1 MITPVTYGGELGKGK
16 VEQMFSKYAVSGM
29 MSMDEDFNARVG
41 LLQDVFAI
49 PEKKAEGLMMKA
61 MQKNM
66 MKMLKDG
73 EGMEEMTEMMK
84 TMGGDMEGLGDLAGM
99 GMEGKDGPSPEQLKE
114 MLLTLK
120 TMKESGSIPPAE
132 LEAVRAQFK
141 EAFGAGIDDIVS
153 DAEAD
158 QDALAE
164 TDKELLDLMKEILED

>member
-1 MITPVTYGGELGKGK
+1 MITPVTYEGELGKGK
-16 VEQMFSKYAVSGM
+16 LEQMYSKYAASGM

-41 LLQDVFAI
+41 LLQDVFSI

-66 MKMLKDG
+66 MNMLKG
-73 EGMEEMTEMMK
+73 GEGSEGMEEMMK
-84 TMGGDMEGLGDLAGM
+84 AMGGDMGMGDLAGM
-99 GMEGKDGPSPEQLKE
+99 GMDGEDGPNPEQLKE

-120 TMKESGSIPPAE
+120 TMKDSGSIPPEE
-132 LEAVRAQFK
+132 LEAVRDQFK
-141 EAFGAGIDDIVS
+141 AAFGAGIDDVVS
-153 DAEAD
+153 DADAD